1 MDMDDISDRSIAT
14 LKALEEVGAINL
26 EVLLSKAAEVQGAL
40 RTAGI
45 ELEPGDICYKFTMHI
60 GPHFGDVVGV
70 AAEVQRLG
78 FAIERAKKPVSRAA
92 KKTAERTQK

>member
-1 MDMDDISDRSIAT
+1 MSEISDRSVAT
-14 LKALEEVGAINL
+14 LKALEKVGAINL
-26 EVLLSKAAEVQGAL
+26 EVLLSRASEVQTAL
-40 RTAGI
+40 KDAGV

-78 FAIERAKKPVSRAA
+78 FAIERVQQR
-92 KKTAERTQK
+92 